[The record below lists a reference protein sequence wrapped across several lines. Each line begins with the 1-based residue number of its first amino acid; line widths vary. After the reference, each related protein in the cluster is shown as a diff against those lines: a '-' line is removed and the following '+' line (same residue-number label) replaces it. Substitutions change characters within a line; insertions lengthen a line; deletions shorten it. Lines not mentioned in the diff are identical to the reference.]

1 VSVPDCDQN
10 AKTKRSK
17 VRVVGYIREGSATGE
32 PAFAQTEKVRRWV
45 SENGHRLIATC
56 QDIRSPGHPAGR
68 EGLQSIIGIIL
79 AGQVDGVVVPSLDT
93 FAADKITQ
101 EVIMSAL
108 RATGVVLLSAHVP
121 DVEQLAETPADQMRA
136 LVRHV
141 LDKQA
146 RFETILSLPITHE
159 RRTAVTSEEMP
170 DVVIEL
176 MPAEKGEELSVG

>member
-1 VSVPDCDQN
+1 M
-10 AKTKRSK
+10 
-17 VRVVGYIREGSATGE
+17 RVVGYIREGSAAGD
-32 PAFAQTEKVRRWV
+32 PAFAQSEKVRRWV
-45 SENGHRLIATC
+45 NENGHRLIALC

-79 AGQVDGVVVPSLDT
+79 AGQVDGLVVPSLDT

-108 RATGVVLLSAHVP
+108 RATGVVLLSASVA
-121 DVEQLAETPADQMRA
+121 DVEQLAETPTDKIRA

-146 RFETILSLPITHE
+146 RFETILSLPLTNE
-159 RRTAVTSEEMP
+159 RWPAVTSDEMP

-176 MPAEKGEELSVG
+176 LPAKTGEGLSVG